1 MIARSVRMV
10 GVVAIILFFI
20 FYYFGFNVSQ
30 KAHGKELDTKEKIK
44 NFILAVIVV
53 LPILLFIYF

>member
-1 MIARSVRMV
+1 MV
-10 GVVAIILFFI
+10 GVVVIILFFI